1 MGNIKEFYKTD
12 GFDYKYRRWQKY
24 PTGQF
29 DFNCTE
35 KAINSFLDGITVKS
49 ALEVGCGPGTW
60 TEIVKKH
67 TDNLLAVDISD
78 TMIGEAKKNVTSSDI
93 IFQNTDIMEYNS
105 DAKFDLIF
113 SIRAF
118 EYFPEKEAFIKKCNS
133 MLNENGK
140 IFIITK
146 TKASYWYGRSKIR
159 KVLKSLLPFLFYY
172 ENKEFDSTRISNL
185 DNFQQERLLT
195 SNFKNMLIANGFT
208 DISIK
213 PVIIRPPL
221 FMRGKTEIP
230 IIPPLFEK
238 PILFLLKPIDWLLSK
253 NSLFT
258 IFAESY
264 SISGIKK

>member
-12 GFDYKYRRWQKY
+12 GLDYKHRRWQKY
-24 PTGQF
+24 PSGQF
-29 DFNCTE
+29 DYSVTE
-35 KAINSFLDGITVKS
+35 RAIKKFLKGKQFKS

-60 TEIVKKH
+60 TEIVKNH
-67 TDNLLAVDISD
+67 VENLLAVDISD
-78 TMIGEAKKNVTSSDI
+78 TMINEAKKNVTNLNI
-93 IFQNTDIMEYNS
+93 EFLNTDIMEYNS
-105 DAKFDLIF
+105 DRKFDLIF

-118 EYFPEKEAFIKKCNS
+118 EYFPDQEGFINKCFEI
-133 MLNENGK
+133 LNPGGEL
-140 IFIITK
+140 FIITK

-159 KVLKSLLPFLFYY
+159 KGLKKVLPFLFYY
-172 ENKEFDSTRISNL
+172 EKQELSTTKINNL

-195 SNFKNMLIANGFT
+195 SHFRNILQKNKFSN
-208 DISIK
+208 ISIK

-230 IIPPLFEK
+230 IIPPILEK
-238 PILFLLKPIDWLLSK
+238 PLLFILKPIDWLLSK
-253 NSLFT
+253 NSMFT